1 MTPLACHC
9 SNQELLVP
17 TRDVYCPPPPSACR
31 YGENPHQK
39 AAFYK
44 DQSLRESAAGGVA
57 TSTVHWGKEMS
68 YNNYLVCVWGGG
80 RAWGVCGGG
89 VLTVTS
95 RSEAVHL
102 QPKLLRCE
110 CGIPLLKAVDCQL
123 STRLLTQSSF
133 LPD

>member
-68 YNNYLVCVWGGG
+68 YNNYLVCVWGGEGGSEEGRRSLGQGGELHTYLVGGWGSPG
-80 RAWGVCGGG
+80 RASIAC
-89 VLTVTS
+89 
-95 RSEAVHL
+95 
-102 QPKLLRCE
+102 
-110 CGIPLLKAVDCQL
+110 
-123 STRLLTQSSF
+123 
-133 LPD
+133 